1 MCETNT
7 TGYSSLPNFIQKKF
21 VNIYLVDRN
30 KSEIGKKIFFS
41 FKGENRRETKHLSNE
56 NFLVMLNNPTV
67 NRPLTK
73 KENVENPTAVNHL
86 KSHRNHNYE
95 NMLEMGKQIKLKKL
109 KELQKKSK
117 QAELKSKTVKAI
129 AQHNSFRYFSRH
141 GDNETHPY
149 IDLLDDFLLVEIFS
163 YMSTIDKL
171 KLQFVCKRWHR
182 IIWSNENSY
191 KLFKSIEIYE
201 V

>member
-1 MCETNT
+1 MMNNT
-7 TGYSSLPNFIQKKF
+7 IVENEISMRRTGERQA
-21 VNIYLVDRN
+21 VA
-30 KSEIGKKIFFS
+30 
-41 FKGENRRETKHLSNE
+41 
-56 NFLVMLNNPTV
+56 LNNSKLV
-67 NRPLTK
+67 RC
-73 KENVENPTAVNHL
+73 
-86 KSHRNHNYE
+86 HNYE
-95 NMLEMGKQIKLKKL
+95 NMLELGKQTRLKKL

-149 IDLLDDFLLVEIFS
+149 IDLLDDFLLVKIFS
-163 YMSTIDKL
+163 YLSTIEKL

-191 KLFKSIEIYE
+191 KLFKTIEISE
-201 V
+201 VRT